1 MEKDWLKRPS
11 DGQQQ
16 EARKKTLIRLLLL
29 RRRQPVSCT
38 LVTTRV
44 PGSQAAVPP
53 SCSTLTGAEL
63 SQAKEVCVPVH
74 LAPPG
79 SPQSKQL
86 CHLHAQLSLGQS
98 CHRQKIF
105 ACTRAG
111 SLRSCPT
118 LCDPVDCGL
127 SGFSVRRGSPGK
139 NTEAYWPILV
149 AISFSSTIFPAA
161 LAANTPEYLVL
172 SEPLRPKQLHHLHTW
187 PLQGQ
192 TQVLQGSLRSKL
204 QWMTHIQRWK
214 ENHNLNPRAVWLRKK
229 TPNLPTSSTS

>member
-1 MEKDWLKRPS
+1 ME
-11 DGQQQ
+11 
-16 EARKKTLIRLLLL
+16 
-29 RRRQPVSCT
+29 
-38 LVTTRV
+38 
-44 PGSQAAVPP
+44 AVRIP
-53 SCSTLTGAEL
+53 A
-63 SQAKEVCVPVH
+63 H

-79 SPQSKQL
+79 SPQAKQL
-86 CHLHAQLSLGQS
+86 HHLHTQLSLGQS

-187 PLQGQ
+187 PSQGQ
-192 TQVLQGSLRSKL
+192 TQALQGSLRSKR
-204 QWMTHIQRWK
+204 QWVTHMQGWK
-214 ENHNLNPRAVWLRKK
+214 
-229 TPNLPTSSTS
+229 